1 MNFTEIE
8 GDLFALPDDYVL
20 AHCISAD
27 AKMGKGIAAEFV
39 RRFALEPLKAKAA
52 AAPLEVGACYR
63 EGRVMNLVTKA
74 KYFNKP
80 TYASLTAAVRS
91 LRDICERESVT
102 KLAMPRIG
110 SGLDR
115 LRWEKVREIVREQF
129 AGMEIEVRVCVL
141 PGTEK
146 SEPQREREQT

>member
-1 MNFTEIE
+1 MRFEEIE
-8 GDLFALPDDYVL
+8 EDLFALPDDYTL

-27 AKMGKGIAAEFV
+27 AKMGKGIAVEFV
-39 RRFALEPLKAKAA
+39 RRFNLEPLKERATRE
-52 AAPLEVGACYR
+52 PLEIGACYR

-80 TYASLTAAVRS
+80 TYISLKQAVHS
-91 LRDICERESVT
+91 LREACESNAVT

-115 LRWEKVREIVREQF
+115 LRWEKVKEVLKQEFAGTEIEIV
-129 AGMEIEVRVCVL
+129 VCVL
-141 PGTEK
+141 PD
-146 SEPQREREQT
+146 SP

>member
-1 MNFTEIE
+1 MIFNEIE
-8 GDLFALPDDYVL
+8 GDLFALPDEYVL

-39 RRFALEPLKAKAA
+39 RRFDLQSLQEQAASEPLII
-52 AAPLEVGACYR
+52 GQCYR
-63 EGRVMNLVTKA
+63 KDRVINLVTKA

-80 TYASLTAAVRS
+80 TYKSLTQALQS
-91 LRDICERESVT
+91 LRDICEADGIA

-115 LRWEKVREIVREQF
+115 LRWEKVREIVQHEF
-129 AGMEIEVRVCVL
+129 AEIDIEITVCVL
-141 PGTEK
+141 
-146 SEPQREREQT
+146 

>member
-1 MNFTEIE
+1 MRFEEIE

-39 RRFALEPLKAKAA
+39 RRFDLEPLKKRAA
-52 AAPLEVGACYR
+52 GEPLKIGACYR

-80 TYASLTAAVRS
+80 TYGSLTQAVRS
-91 LRDICERESVT
+91 LREACESEAAA

-115 LRWEKVREIVREQF
+115 LRWEKVREIVKKEF
-129 AGMEIEVRVCVL
+129 ADTEIEIVVCFIDHVQA
-141 PGTEK
+141 GSSGKE
-146 SEPQREREQT
+146 

>member
-1 MNFTEIE
+1 MRFEEIE

-39 RRFALEPLKAKAA
+39 RRFDLEPLKERAGKE
-52 AAPLEVGACYR
+52 PLEIGICYR

-80 TYASLTAAVRS
+80 TYASLTQAVRS
-91 LRDICERESVT
+91 LREACESAAIT

-115 LRWEKVREIVREQF
+115 LRWEKVREIVREEF
-129 AGMEIEVRVCVL
+129 ADTEVEIVVCFFSL
-141 PGTEK
+141 E
-146 SEPQREREQT
+146 